1 METDRFSSAFAY
13 GRSKLEVLLNE
24 TVQHLPEGGT
34 VLDIGCGTGKHLNWY
49 VQSGFKAT
57 GLEPSPEMRAI
68 AQRYNPGAPI
78 LDGTADAL
86 PFSDQSF
93 DFVSAIEV
101 LRYLHPMDIQ
111 KAFREMARVLKP
123 GGRLFVTLVNR
134 YALDGF
140 YPYYAFR
147 NLLSRVARKQQPV
160 HCQFVTPGQVR
171 RDLRGLGFSEIAL
184 HGRMFASLRPVYKI
198 SSSMGARLARYM
210 DSFDDSLARMKW
222 MAPFSGHL
230 VVVAVRSQC
239 ESPQIGA

>member
-1 METDRFSSAFAY
+1 MSAFAY
-13 GRSKLEVLLNE
+13 GRNKLDVLLNE
-24 TVQHLPEGGT
+24 TVQYLPEGST

-49 VQSGFKAT
+49 GQSGFKAT

-68 AQRYNPGAPI
+68 AQRYNPGANI

-111 KAFREMARVLKP
+111 KAYREMARVLKP

-140 YPYYAFR
+140 YPYYTFR
-147 NLLSRVARKQQPV
+147 SLLSRVARKQQPV

-171 RDLRGLGFSEIAL
+171 RDLRGLGVSEIVL
-184 HGRMFASLRPVYKI
+184 HGRMFAPLRPVYKI
-198 SSSMGARLARYM
+198 SSSTGGRLARYL
-210 DSFDDSLARMKW
+210 DSFDDSLAQMKW

-230 VVVAVRSQC
+230 VVVAIRAQP
-239 ESPQIGA
+239 ESPQVGV